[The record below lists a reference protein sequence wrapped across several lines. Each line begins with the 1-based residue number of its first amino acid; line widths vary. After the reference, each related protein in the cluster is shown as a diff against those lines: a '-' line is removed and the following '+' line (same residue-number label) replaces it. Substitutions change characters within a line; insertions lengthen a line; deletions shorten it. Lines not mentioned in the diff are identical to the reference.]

1 MAFFKIK
8 NTKEGIN
15 ILPET
20 KTNFVHLHV
29 HTHYSL
35 LDGMGKIPDYLDK
48 VKDLGMPALAIT
60 DHGVMYGAIEFYKEA
75 KKRNIKPIIG
85 CECYIAP
92 RKLTDKTGKIDTK
105 PFHIVL
111 LAKNQVGYKNLMK
124 LVTVAHMEGYYY
136 KPRIDKDLL
145 AVYSDGLIA
154 LSACINGEVASQIIN
169 VNKGAAKKAALE
181 YNEIFGQG
189 NFYLEL
195 QDHPDLAEQKIVNT
209 EIKKL
214 AKETGIPLVI
224 TNDVHYVNLDDAE
237 AQDVLVCVQTGKLVS
252 DENRMK
258 MTSDNSL
265 RVPEELARVFA
276 DVPEALSNTVKIADM
291 CNLDL
296 DLGKI
301 LIPDFPVPKGITLKS
316 YLDKLVKEGLEE
328 RYGEPTN
335 EITERVNY
343 ELSVIEKMGY
353 EGYFLIVADYVNWA
367 KDNGIVVGPGRGSG
381 AGSVIAY
388 AMKIVDIDPI
398 KYGLLFERFLN
409 PDRISMPDFDIDF
422 ADDRRHEVI
431 QYVTEKYG
439 KDHVAQIITFGTMAA
454 RNAIRDVGRVLGI
467 SYGEVDKIAKA
478 VPEKMHLKEALIDS
492 PEFAA
497 LTRENEAYNKLI
509 SLATK
514 LEGVA
519 RHSSTHA
526 AGVVISKE
534 PLVEYAPLQKATKG
548 ELSTNT
554 QYDMGSLESIGL
566 LKMDFLGL
574 SNLTT
579 IKNTTRII
587 KKVYGEE
594 IDIYH
599 LPMDDKKTFSLLA
612 KGDTTGV
619 FQLESAGMK
628 RYIKE
633 LKPTV
638 FEDIVA
644 MVSLYR
650 PGPMQFIDDFIA
662 RKHGKKKINYDH
674 PLMENAL
681 ANTYGIIVYQE
692 QLMQVAKDMAGFSGG
707 DADTLRKAMGKKIA
721 TLMGKM
727 REKFIAGSV
736 ANGVD
741 DRIAT
746 KIFNDFENF
755 AQYAFNKSHASC
767 YAMIS
772 YWTAY
777 LKAHYPNAFMAALLT
792 SDYGNIDRIAIEI
805 AECQRMKIE
814 VLPPDVNES
823 FAEFGIVKENGKI
836 RFGLTAVKNVGM
848 GVIDAIIEAR
858 ERDGKFATIE
868 DFTRRVKAA
877 ELNKK
882 VLESL
887 IKCGAFD
894 SIGDRE
900 TLLNNVERICAFA
913 AKSQGNTANGQIDLF
928 GGSGVELPPL
938 KLEET
943 KIKVTN
949 KEKLNWE
956 KELLGIYVSE
966 HPTLEYSETFIKIG
980 AKNILEIT
988 ENLAG
993 KNIVVGGVITQ
1004 LQRIQTRT
1012 NELMYFA
1019 TFEDSTGQT
1028 ELIVFPKII
1037 KQYPELWF
1045 VGKILLIFGKVN
1057 TKDNQIKIIC
1067 ERAREVKEKMS
1078 EMQEQEITITDPLI
1092 TQSVKKDT
1100 TGAINIFIPRG
1111 TSSEALN
1118 DIKLLLA
1125 KNTGET
1131 PVLVFVPNG
1140 ISGPKKVKLPFGI
1153 NYTSNLADKICKRLA
1168 QN

>member
-1 MAFFKIK
+1 VVFLKIK
-8 NTKEGIN
+8 KTNEGIDT
-15 ILPET
+15 LSKT

-48 VKDLGMPALAIT
+48 AKEMGLPALAIT

-75 KKRNIKPIIG
+75 KKRDIKPIIG

-105 PFHIVL
+105 PYHLVL
-111 LAKNQVGYKNLMK
+111 LAKTLIGYKNLMK
-124 LVTVAHMEGYYY
+124 LVTIAHLEGYYY
-136 KPRIDKDLL
+136 KPRIDKELL
-145 AVYSDGLIA
+145 AANSEGLIA
-154 LSACINGEVASQIIN
+154 LSACIHGEVANQIIN
-169 VNKGAAKKAALE
+169 VNREAAKKAALE
-181 YNEIFGQG
+181 YNKMFGQG
-189 NFYLEL
+189 GFYLEL
-195 QDHPDLAEQKIVNT
+195 QDHPDLAEQKLVNA
-209 EIKKL
+209 ELIKL
-214 AKETGIPLVI
+214 SRETGIPLVV
-224 TNDVHYVNLDDAE
+224 TNDVHYANLEDAE
-237 AQDVLVCVQTGKLVS
+237 AQDVLICVQTGKLVS
-252 DENRMK
+252 DEDRMR
-258 MTSDNSL
+258 MTSDNSM
-265 RVPEELARVFA
+265 RDPDELASVFSE
-276 DVPEALSNTVKIADM
+276 VPEALENTVKIAEM
-291 CNLDL
+291 CDLEL

-301 LIPDFPVPKGITLKS
+301 LIPDFPVPKSFTLKS
-316 YLDKLVKEGLEE
+316 YLEKLVKEGLER
-328 RYGEPTN
+328 RYGKPSQ
-335 EITERVNY
+335 EIMDRVNY
-343 ELSVIEKMGY
+343 ELSVIERMGY

-381 AGSVIAY
+381 AGSVVAY
-388 AMKIVDIDPI
+388 AMRIVDIDPI
-398 KYGLLFERFLN
+398 KYDLLFERFLN

-454 RNAIRDVGRVLGI
+454 RNAIRDVGRVMGI

-478 VPEKMHLKEALIDS
+478 VPEKMHLKEAIVDS

-497 LTRENEAYNKLI
+497 LTRENEAYHKLI
-509 SLATK
+509 NLATK

-534 PLVEYAPLQKATKG
+534 SLVEYAPLQKATKG

-594 IDIYH
+594 IDIYNI
-599 LPMDDKKTFSLLA
+599 PMDDKKTYSLLA

-644 MVSLYR
+644 MVALYR

-681 ANTYGIIVYQE
+681 SNTYGIIVYQE

-721 TLMGKM
+721 ALMGKM
-727 REKFIAGSV
+727 REKFISGAI
-736 ANGVD
+736 ANGVEE
-741 DRIAT
+741 RIAT

-755 AQYAFNKSHASC
+755 AQYAFNKSHSAC

-823 FAEFGIVKENGKI
+823 FDEFGIVKESGKI
-836 RFGLTAVKNVGM
+836 RFGLSAVKNVGK
-848 GVIDAIIEAR
+848 GVIEAIIEAR
-858 ERDGKFATIE
+858 KKDGKFASIE
-868 DFTRRVKAA
+868 DFARRVEAA

-894 SIGDRE
+894 SLGDRA
-900 TLLNNVERICAFA
+900 TLLSNIERICVFA
-913 AKSQGNTANGQIDLF
+913 ARSQGNTANGQIDLF
-928 GGSGVELPPL
+928 GGTNIELPPL
-938 KLEET
+938 KLEEPSE
-943 KIKVTN
+943 KVTTGD
-949 KEKLNWE
+949 KLNWE

-966 HPTLEYSETFIKIG
+966 HPTLAYKDTFIRAG
-980 AKNILEIT
+980 SKNISDIT
-988 ENLAG
+988 EELAG
-993 KNIVVGGVITQ
+993 KNVVVGGVITQ
-1004 LQRIQTRT
+1004 LQKIQTRT
-1012 NELMYFA
+1012 KEQMFFA
-1019 TFEDSTGQT
+1019 TFEDSSART

-1037 KQYPELWF
+1037 KQFPDLWS
-1045 VGKILLIFGKVN
+1045 VGKILLVFGKVN

-1067 ERAREVKEKMS
+1067 ERAKEVEEQMS
-1078 EMQEQEITITDPLI
+1078 EMEEQSIKITDPLI
-1092 TQSVKKDT
+1092 TQSVKQDSS
-1100 TGAINIFIPRG
+1100 GSVNIFIPRG
-1111 TSSEALN
+1111 TSAEALN
-1118 DIKLLLA
+1118 DIKLKLSLN
-1125 KNTGET
+1125 KGET
-1131 PVLVFVPNG
+1131 PVVVYVPNG
-1140 ISGPKKVKLPFGI
+1140 ASGPKKVKLPFGI
-1153 NYTSNLADKICKRLA
+1153 DYTSKLADEICKRLA
-1168 QN
+1168 KN